1 MARAPMPAPQMI
13 ETPTMRRS
21 AMLAKLLEEQR
32 QPVEI
37 KGGYGELAAR
47 LLGQGITQFS
57 ANRAEKAARTEREQR
72 IASQRDAL
80 LAGLPSPDGGAAS
93 PLPSAGHAPPS
104 IF

>member
-1 MARAPMPAPQMI
+1 MPVPQMI
-13 ETPTMRRS
+13 ETPAMRRS

-57 ANRAEKAARTEREQR
+57 ANRAERAV
-72 IASQRDAL
+72 RD
-80 LAGLPSPDGGAAS
+80 
-93 PLPSAGHAPPS
+93 
-104 IF
+104 